1 MVARLFNEVLGAEV
15 DIPESPLRI
24 VSFSPAATETL
35 FEVGAGQN
43 VIGVSAFCARP
54 KEAQTKRKV
63 GSYST
68 VREEVLSELKP
79 DLILT
84 VTGYQRDFAVKL
96 SKKFPVYPL
105 ELPLTVAGIVDF
117 VEKVSFVAGREDE
130 GRKLARGLMKRI
142 GGMKSGGSKVV
153 YVEADLGGP
162 VTFGAFSYITDAIG
176 LFGSSSVYERAKSE
190 WLEPDFQAVKETD
203 PDIIL
208 YEAKM
213 YSEGGEGA
221 LQKIV
226 ESRGWEGLKAVRA
239 GNCFVTP
246 GPLDFLAHHG
256 PSFVREA
263 LPWLE
268 EKLVPEG
275 K

>member
-1 MVARLFNEVLGAEV
+1 MARLFNEVLGQEV
-15 DIPESPLRI
+15 EVPENPSRI

-35 FEVGAGQN
+35 FEIGAGEN
-43 VIGVSAFCARP
+43 VLGVSAFCARP
-54 KEAQTKRKV
+54 KEAQAKRKV

-68 VREEVLSELKP
+68 VREEVLSELNP
-79 DLILT
+79 DLIFA
-84 VTGYQRDFAVKL
+84 VTGYQRGFAVAL

-117 VEKVSFVAGREDE
+117 VEKVSFVAGREEE
-130 GRKLARGLMKRI
+130 GRKLARGLMRKI
-142 GGMKSGGSKVV
+142 GGLRSGGSNVV

-176 LFGSSSVYERAKSE
+176 FFGCSSVFERAKSE
-190 WLEPDFQAVKETD
+190 WLMPDLEAVRKID
-203 PDIIL
+203 PDVIV

-213 YSEGGEGA
+213 YSEGGEQA
-221 LQKIV
+221 LKKV
-226 ESRGWEGLKAVRA
+226 VKSRGWEDLKAVRT

-256 PSFVREA
+256 PSFVTEA

-268 EKLVPEG
+268 DRLVSEG